1 MRAPR
6 LPWSLT
12 VRSRSRMTALA
23 EPTPLQPRSLGAR
36 LRQRF
41 AEPIEAFGSI
51 WKNRALRRLEY
62 AWVGSIIGTWAF
74 GVSLGV
80 YAYEQ
85 GGASAV
91 GLAGLL
97 RMVGAAVFGP
107 FVASLGDR
115 YRR

>member
-1 MRAPR
+1 
-6 LPWSLT
+6 
-12 VRSRSRMTALA
+12 MTAIAQVTTARPPRFERLKQRLA
-23 EPTPLQPRSLGAR
+23 EPLGA
-36 LRQRF
+36 F
-41 AEPIEAFGSI
+41 ASI

-74 GVSLGV
+74 GIALAV

-97 RMVGAAVFGP
+97 RMAGAAVFGP

-115 YRR
+115 YRRVPVIVGSDLSRGVLF